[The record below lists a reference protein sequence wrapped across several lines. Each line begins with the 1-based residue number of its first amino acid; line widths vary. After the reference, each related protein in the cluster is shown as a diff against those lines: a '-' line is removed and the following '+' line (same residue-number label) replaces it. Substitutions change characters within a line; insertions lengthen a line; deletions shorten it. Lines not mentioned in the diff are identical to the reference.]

1 MKGIIILDGPDACG
15 KTTLANKFIE
25 KYGGTYMHLTYR
37 FADKMPI
44 YHAAMLRKALK
55 LSKSQ
60 LVIIDRLHVSEYIYA
75 KVFRGGTKWP
85 WMLPMFNSFCRE
97 LNIPIIICCPAT
109 VERGIQ
115 WFEET
120 KNKRFEMYDDIKE
133 VIQEYIDYANK
144 YDVIIY
150 NRDMNDGPPFV
161 INNQEIT
168 YFDTID
174 LQVRFKLG
182 GFNE

>member
-25 KYGGTYMHLTYR
+25 KYGGTYIHLTYR

-85 WMLPMFNSFCRE
+85 WMLPMFNSLCRE
-97 LNIPIIICCPAT
+97 LNIPIIVCAPST
-109 VERGIQ
+109 VKRGIE

-120 KNKRFEMYDDIKE
+120 KSKRFEMYDDISK
-133 VIQEYIDYANK
+133 VIQEYIDYGNK
-144 YDVIIY
+144 HDVILY
-150 NRDMNDGPPFV
+150 NRDFNDVPFE
-161 INNQEIT
+161 NGDSEIT

-174 LQVRFKLG
+174 LQVRCKLG
-182 GFNE
+182 A